1 MRPTTMTSLI
11 GGPGIRRSGGTL
23 SILHRLN
30 DGRYQH
36 PSIRRCTGCEPIRTA
51 RRLTTMNLR
60 RKSIAL
66 PLFAI
71 ALALAGCNSSQ
82 AEGPPVPAGISALS
96 GDGQFANTGSSAAN
110 PLVVVVSDQNGNP
123 LPNAT
128 VSWRV
133 TGGGGTVADTTST
146 TDGSG
151 LARTIYTAGARPGA
165 ASILAT
171 AGGLWTATFTIYIE
185 ASGS

>member
-1 MRPTTMTSLI
+1 
-11 GGPGIRRSGGTL
+11 
-23 SILHRLN
+23 
-30 DGRYQH
+30 
-36 PSIRRCTGCEPIRTA
+36 
-51 RRLTTMNLR
+51 MNLR

-71 ALALAGCNSSQ
+71 ALALAGCNSTQ
-82 AEGPPVPAGISALS
+82 EGPPVAAGISALS

-110 PLVVVVSDQNGNP
+110 PLVVLVSDQNGNP

-133 TGGGGTVADTTST
+133 TSGGGTVADTAST
-146 TDGSG
+146 TDASG
-151 LARTIYTAGARPGA
+151 LARTTYTAGARPGA
-165 ASILAT
+165 ASIVAT
-171 AGGLWTATFTIYIE
+171 AAQLWTTTFTIYIE